1 MEFRELYHRLMKFGL
16 ESLGFYY
23 SAYLCHV
30 VENEDPLNQSRLKVM
45 LSSILGPNTEPVWC
59 YSKGKSPLSHDL
71 PEIGSVVYVEFLNGK
86 LTNPVWTYGFPLQDQ
101 KAEEFKSPHTYGFK
115 TPKGYIVL
123 IDEDDKLMD
132 IKTPDGQEIKILE
145 NTITINNKNAT
156 LTIDDTGISV
166 DATKGDVMLHNDDH
180 HISITDA
187 GIDIDSDKA
196 ITVGGQFNVLYSLVP
211 DAPSIQDVSE
221 IGVSKKVRVG

>member
-1 MEFRELYHRLMKFGL
+1 MDLTGTIHKIYKFGL
-16 ESLGFYY
+16 ESVGLYY
-23 SAYLCHV
+23 SSYLGHV
-30 VENEDPLNQSRLKVM
+30 VENEDPKNQNRLKIL
-45 LSSILGPNTEPVWC
+45 LSNVLGPTSEPVWA
-59 YSKGKSPLSHDL
+59 YAKGKSPLSHDL
-71 PEIGSVVYVEFLNGK
+71 PEIGSLVFVEFLGGK
-86 LTNPVWTYGFPLQDQ
+86 LTNAVWTYAFPIKDQ

-132 IKTPDGQEIKILE
+132 IRTPDGQEIKILE
-145 NTITINNKNAT
+145 NAITINNKNAT

-166 DATKGDVMLHNDDH
+166 DATKGDVMLYNDDH